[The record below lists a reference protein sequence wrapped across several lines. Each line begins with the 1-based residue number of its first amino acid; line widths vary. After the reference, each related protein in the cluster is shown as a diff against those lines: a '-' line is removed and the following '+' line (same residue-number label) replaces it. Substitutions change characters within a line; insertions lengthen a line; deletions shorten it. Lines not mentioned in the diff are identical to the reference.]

1 MYTFFSRYVI
11 GKWDLESG
19 VEYGWLTS
27 LGQWQRIFQKKEN
40 IPNVDTS
47 LTCSR
52 KSLKDCK
59 NGKCKMSQ
67 EIIFF
72 SQKLS
77 AANKTGQ
84 PFLLYGN
91 STVGLEVRQSEIGDK
106 IIKIFFYNVSS
117 SQTGGGRTVDLHD
130 VHHGPLLLHDLHD
143 LHRIW
148 QRGC

>member
-1 MYTFFSRYVI
+1 MFSRYVI

-27 LGQWQRIFQKKEN
+27 LGQWQRIFQKKEY

-67 EIIFF
+67 KIIFF
-72 SQKLS
+72 TKTLCSQQDR
-77 AANKTGQ
+77 AAVPTLRQQHRWSGGKTV
-84 PFLLYGN
+84 
-91 STVGLEVRQSEIGDK
+91 TQSEIGDK

-117 SQTGGGRTVDLHD
+117 SQTGGGRAVDLHD

-143 LHRIW
+143 LHRVW
-148 QRGC
+148 QRCC